1 MNDSSLWNNRDK
13 AKEITI
19 KLKHLKDTLNR
30 YKEADNICGDLL
42 ELLEIAEEDD
52 IKSLEVS
59 LERLEELVD
68 TLVTE
73 SLLSGENDESNAYL
87 SIHPGAGGTESCDW
101 AAMLL
106 RMYTRW
112 CEKKGYEY
120 DILDYQKGDEAGI
133 KDATI
138 FIKGPYAYGYLKS
151 EFGVHRLVRISPFDA
166 NHRRHTSFAS
176 VFVYPEEDTEIDIE
190 INEKDLKIDTFR
202 SSGPGGQNVN
212 KVNSAVRITH
222 IPTGIVAS
230 CQTQRSQH
238 QNKEMAMRL
247 LKMKLY
253 EYYLKQNE
261 SVKDSLEKE
270 KKEIAW
276 GNQVRSYV
284 FHPYQKVKD
293 HRTGVEVSD
302 VQRVMDGDID
312 PFIKAY
318 LRYKA
323 TVENK

>member
-68 TLVTE
+68 TLITE

-87 SIHPGAGGTESCDW
+87 AIHPGAGGTESCDW